1 MLRRLSFIIPM
12 AALLVVVVFLI
23 LPQNWKVQLQGVFLD
38 VVGPVIRLYDT
49 GHRFYDDVRG
59 GFKSLDTAQK
69 DARGLREQNAQLQ
82 TENNVLR
89 NLQDENQRLREMLGF
104 KQDSQ
109 FKLLACRV
117 VHRDPSNWWNRISI
131 NRGWKDTEDYPEKSH
146 LTSDLP
152 VVTPRGVVGKTGAV
166 GRYTTEVILMSD
178 QNCSIAG
185 TLEGSN
191 DQGMIIGMGAPAE
204 GRFRARMTFLPRDAK
219 PLVGTRVFTGGVGG
233 VFPPGLFLG
242 TVLEVPPLSKPLPAA
257 GSKVS
262 GTGSVTSGSGGF
274 GLYREI
280 VVDPALD
287 LTHLDELFIILPN

>member
-1 MLRRLSFIIPM
+1 MLRRLSFIVPM
-12 AALLVVVVFLI
+12 AALLAVVAFLI

-38 VVGPVIRLYDT
+38 VVGPVIRLYDR
-49 GHRFYDDVRG
+49 GHGFYDETRN
-59 GFKSLDTAQK
+59 GFKSLDAAQR
-69 DARGLREQNAQLQ
+69 DARSLREQNAQLQ
-82 TENNVLR
+82 TENNVLH

-131 NRGWKDTEDYPEKSH
+131 NRGWKDTDR

-152 VVTPRGVVGKTGAV
+152 VVTPRGVVGKTGEV
-166 GRYTTEVILMSD
+166 RRYTTDVILMSD
-178 QNCSIAG
+178 QNCSISAS
-185 TLEGSN
+185 LEGSN
-191 DQGMIIGMGAPAE
+191 DQGMVIGMGAPGE
-204 GRFRARMTFLPRDAK
+204 GRFRARMTYLPRDAK

-242 TVLEVPPLSKPLPAA
+242 TVLDVPPLAAPLPAT

-262 GTGSVTSGSGGF
+262 GTGSVLGGGSGF

-280 VVDPALD
+280 VIDPAID
-287 LTHLDELFIILPN
+287 LTHLDELFVILPN

>member
-1 MLRRLSFIIPM
+1 MLRRLSFIVPT
-12 AALLVVVVFLI
+12 AAILVVAAFLI
-23 LPQNWKVQLQGVFLD
+23 LPQNWKGALQGVLLD
-38 VVGPVIRLYDT
+38 VVGPVIRLYDS
-49 GHRFYDDVRG
+49 GHRLYDDSRN
-59 GFKSLDTAQK
+59 GFKSLDAAQK
-69 DARGLREQNAQLQ
+69 DARDLREQNAQLQ

-131 NRGWKDTEDYPEKSH
+131 NRGWKDTEDLPEKSH

-185 TLEGSN
+185 SLEGSN
-191 DQGMIIGMGAPAE
+191 DQGMVIGMGAPAE
-204 GRFRARMTFLPRDAK
+204 GRFRARMTYLPRDSK

-242 TVLEVPPLSKPLPAA
+242 TVLEVPSLAAPIPAT
-257 GSKVS
+257 GGKIS
-262 GTGSVTSGSGGF
+262 GIGGGSGY

-280 VVDPALD
+280 VIDPALD
-287 LTHLDELFIILPN
+287 LTHLDELFVILPN